1 MFFFFSK
8 VLTLFFFP
16 LPLVILLGFIFTF
29 LIQGWKNKLLLFT
42 PIGLLWFFSSFPVSQ
57 KLISDLEF
65 EYPPVP
71 LEALPKADVIVVL
84 GGMVNPLSYYEKP
97 ELLSS
102 ADRLT
107 DAVVLWKNKK
117 SEYILFTGGSGILF
131 QEDAIESKHA
141 FQILT
146 SLGIPKDRLLL
157 ESKSKNTYEN
167 ALYVSE
173 ILKEKNWKK
182 IILITSAFHIKRANL
197 CFQKLGIETIVYPTD
212 YRTLKK
218 EINWDTLIPSVGA
231 LETSTIAIKEWIGII
246 AYTWSGYI

>member
-8 VLTLFFFP
+8 ILTLFFFP
-16 LPLVILLGFIFTF
+16 LPLVILLGIVFSFF
-29 LIQGWKNKLLLFT
+29 VQGWKNKVLLLT
-42 PIGLLWFFSSFPVSQ
+42 PVLLLWFFSSFPVSQ

-65 EYPPVP
+65 EYPPVSI
-71 LEALPKADVIVVL
+71 ETLPKVDAIVVL

-107 DAVVLWKNKK
+107 DTVVLWRKKK
-117 SEYILFTGGSGILF
+117 SGNILFTGGSGILF

-146 SLGIPKDRLLL
+146 SLGIPKDKIIL

-167 ALYVSE
+167 ALYVSK
-173 ILKEKNWKK
+173 ILKEQNWKK
-182 IILITSAFHIKRANL
+182 IILITSAFHMKRASL
-197 CFQKLGIETIVYPTD
+197 CFQKLGIEVIPYPTD
-212 YRTLKK
+212 YRTLKR
-218 EINWDTLIPSVGA
+218 EINWDTLVPSVGA
-231 LETSTIAIKEWIGII
+231 LETSTIAIKEWIGLVV
-246 AYTWSGYI
+246 YTWSGYI